1 MRHLFSFSAAL
12 LAVLTASQSAK
23 ADELKIVTTIA
34 PLHSLITQVTGDLA
48 EVSFLV
54 KGAES
59 PHGFSLKPSDR
70 LRLAEADFVFL
81 IDPLFEMSLAK
92 AADGDSR
99 FFSYT
104 SAPELRLLPYRHQDD
119 FMMAQMDEHHDE
131 HGHDEHHDEHR
142 HDEHHDEHGHEDHH
156 DEHGHDEHHDEHG
169 HDEHH
174 DEHGHDEHHDEHGH
188 DEHGHDEHHDEHGHD
203 HHDHS
208 DSIHDLHIWL
218 DPENAKAIL
227 AYTAQILGEGDPANA
242 ALYSA
247 NATAAIADITTWS
260 AALSEELSEVHAS
273 GFVTYHDAFQYLEF
287 AYDVP
292 VLGTIL
298 DGHATQATA
307 ATLAQLQHLIEEGQ
321 VSCLFQEPQFEA
333 LSLEALDSHGAV
345 ATAQLDPLGSD
356 LTPGPQLYQQL
367 MTGMADEIAHCSED
381 GGHHHH

>member
-1 MRHLFSFSAAL
+1 MLS
-12 LAVLTASQSAK
+12 
-23 ADELKIVTTIA
+23 
-34 PLHSLITQVTGDLA
+34 
-48 EVSFLV
+48 
-54 KGAES
+54 
-59 PHGFSLKPSDR
+59 
-70 LRLAEADFVFL
+70 
-81 IDPLFEMSLAK
+81 
-92 AADGDSR
+92 
-99 FFSYT
+99 
-104 SAPELRLLPYRHQDD
+104 
-119 FMMAQMDEHHDE
+119 
-131 HGHDEHHDEHR
+131 
-142 HDEHHDEHGHEDHH
+142 
-156 DEHGHDEHHDEHG
+156 
-169 HDEHH
+169 
-174 DEHGHDEHHDEHGH
+174 
-188 DEHGHDEHHDEHGHD
+188 
-203 HHDHS
+203 
-208 DSIHDLHIWL
+208 
-218 DPENAKAIL
+218 
-227 AYTAQILGEGDPANA
+227 YTAQILGEGDPANA

-247 NATAAIADITTWS
+247 NATAAIADITTWR

-345 ATAQLDPLGSD
+345 AIAQLDPLGSD

>member
-1 MRHLFSFSAAL
+1 
-12 LAVLTASQSAK
+12 
-23 ADELKIVTTIA
+23 
-34 PLHSLITQVTGDLA
+34 
-48 EVSFLV
+48 
-54 KGAES
+54 
-59 PHGFSLKPSDR
+59 
-70 LRLAEADFVFL
+70 
-81 IDPLFEMSLAK
+81 
-92 AADGDSR
+92 
-99 FFSYT
+99 
-104 SAPELRLLPYRHQDD
+104 
-119 FMMAQMDEHHDE
+119 MMAQM
-131 HGHDEHHDEHR
+131 
-142 HDEHHDEHGHEDHH
+142 
-156 DEHGHDEHHDEHG
+156 DEHHDEHG

-188 DEHGHDEHHDEHGHD
+188 DKHHDEHHDEHGHD
-203 HHDHS
+203 DHGHNDHGHKEHHDEHGHDEHDHS

-218 DPENAKAIL
+218 DPENAKAML
-227 AYTAQILGEGDPANA
+227 SYTAQILGEGDPANA

-247 NATAAIADITTWS
+247 NATAAIADITTWR

-345 ATAQLDPLGSD
+345 AIAQLDPLGTD
-356 LTPGPQLYQQL
+356 LAPGPQLYQQL
-367 MTGMADEIAHCSED
+367 MTGMADEIAHCSEN

>member
-1 MRHLFSFSAAL
+1 MRHLFSLSAVL
-12 LAVLTASQSAK
+12 LAGFTASHAAK
-23 ADELKIVTTIA
+23 ADELKIVTSIA

-81 IDPLFEMSLAK
+81 IDPQFEMSLAK
-92 AADGDSR
+92 AAEGDSR
-99 FFSYT
+99 FIAYT
-104 SAPELRLLPYRHQDD
+104 SAPDLHLLPYRHQDD
-119 FMMAQMDEHHDE
+119 FMMAQMDEHHDKHGHDDHDHNEQHDE
-131 HGHDEHHDEHR
+131 HGHDK
-142 HDEHHDEHGHEDHH
+142 HHDEHGHDDHHDAHH
-156 DEHGHDEHHDEHG
+156 DEHGHDEHHDA
-169 HDEHH
+169 
-174 DEHGHDEHHDEHGH
+174 
-188 DEHGHDEHHDEHGHD
+188 HD
-203 HHDHS
+203 HGEARY
-208 DSIHDLHIWL
+208 DLHIWL
-218 DPENAKAIL
+218 DPENAKAML
-227 AYTAQILGEGDPANA
+227 SYTAQILGESDPANA

-247 NATAAIADITTWS
+247 NATAAIADITTWH
-260 AALSEELSEVHAS
+260 AALSEELSHAHEG

-321 VSCLFQEPQFEA
+321 VSCVFQEPQFEA

-345 ATAQLDPLGSD
+345 AIAQLDPLGTD
-356 LTPGPQLYQQL
+356 LAPGPQLYQQL
-367 MTGMADEIAHCSED
+367 MTGMADEIAHCSEN

>member
-1 MRHLFSFSAAL
+1 MRHLFSLSAVL
-12 LAVLTASQSAK
+12 LAGFTVSHAAK
-23 ADELKIVTTIA
+23 ADELKIVTSIA

-70 LRLAEADFVFL
+70 LHLAEADFIFL
-81 IDPLFEMSLAK
+81 IDPQFEMSLAK
-92 AADGDSR
+92 AAEGDSR
-99 FFSYT
+99 FIAYT
-104 SAPELRLLPYRHQDD
+104 SAPDLRLLPYRHQDD
-119 FMMAQMDEHHDE
+119 FMMAQMDEHHHE
-131 HGHDEHHDEHR
+131 HGHDDHDHNEQHDDHGYKDHHG
-142 HDEHHDEHGHEDHH
+142 EHGHDDHH
-156 DEHGHDEHHDEHG
+156 DEHGHDDHGHNDHGHKEHHDEHG
-169 HDEHH
+169 HDEH
-174 DEHGHDEHHDEHGH
+174 DHDEHGH
-188 DEHGHDEHHDEHGHD
+188 DEHGHDE
-203 HHDHS
+203 HDHS

-218 DPENAKAIL
+218 DPENAKAML
-227 AYTAQILGEGDPANA
+227 SYTAQILSEGDPANA
-242 ALYSA
+242 ATYKA
-247 NATAAIADITTWS
+247 NATAAIADITIWH
-260 AALSEELSEVHAS
+260 AALSEELSHAHE
-273 GFVTYHDAFQYLEF
+273 GGYVTYHDAFQYLEF

-345 ATAQLDPLGSD
+345 AIAQLDPLGTE